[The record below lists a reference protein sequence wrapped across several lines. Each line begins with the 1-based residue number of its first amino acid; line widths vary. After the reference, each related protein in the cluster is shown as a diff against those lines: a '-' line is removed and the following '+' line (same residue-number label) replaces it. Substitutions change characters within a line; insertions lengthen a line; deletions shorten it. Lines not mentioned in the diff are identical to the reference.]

1 MGGRRA
7 LHDATGRNIGLWK
20 LWISRSE
27 EEILEMRT
35 VGPPVGGGW

>member
-20 LWISRSE
+20 LWISGYE
-27 EEILEMRT
+27 EEIMKLRA